1 MKVSNTKSLKPGQMH
16 GRYID
21 FAYDCDKGWAKYL
34 VATTAP
40 DDRHLFN
47 FDLELVL
54 TGEKRKKPL
63 KAHLLVLDNYG
74 DEIMPDEIRKEV
86 LSTTMFKETLGI
98 LRESGEIVRV
108 GFMEEKVPHAGCPE
122 EGAPGGFTKVTS
134 LAFSRFEPNQV
145 VPLAYRERL
154 DELKSQKRP
163 YFLTFPEKLLFD
175 FATHWASFID
185 LQRNVCVDLDL
196 HGTRLQIWGDS
207 YRLVTGWKG

>member
-86 LSTTMFKETLGI
+86 LSTTMFKETLDIFESRGRSFVWASWRRRCPTPMADSDHLENGVLARKTKQGRWRFEVVEKREWGVPQPAEDA
-98 LRESGEIVRV
+98 LRVGVDVGLNVMAATSSGELL
-108 GFMEEKVPHAGCPE
+108 
-122 EGAPGGFTKVTS
+122 GA
-134 LAFSRFEPNQV
+134 
-145 VPLAYRERL
+145 
-154 DELKSQKRP
+154 ELKSKFNALYAKVR
-163 YFLTFPEKLLFD
+163 
-175 FATHWASFID
+175 AVRANR
-185 LQRNVCVDLDL
+185 QRQGFKDQVD
-196 HGTRLQIWGDS
+196 HE
-207 YRLVTGWKG
+207 

>member
-108 GFMEEKVPHAGCPE
+108 GFMEEKVPFPE
-122 EGAPGGFTKVTS
+122 VVRISHRPHPPCSVPAQPEVSSQFSQNQDQSFQDNRLLPVQLPATS
-134 LAFSRFEPNQV
+134 L
-145 VPLAYRERL
+145 
-154 DELKSQKRP
+154 
-163 YFLTFPEKLLFD
+163 
-175 FATHWASFID
+175 
-185 LQRNVCVDLDL
+185 
-196 HGTRLQIWGDS
+196 G
-207 YRLVTGWKG
+207 